1 MGNRKSWF
9 NVIRMTLIVI
19 LAVLLTIPIVSKST
33 EAAEAK
39 TLKIGGLFGLTGFF
53 SAFDQV
59 QAQEAQITA
68 DIINENGGIKVKG
81 QPYNIKL
88 ITYDFKSTMDGVS
101 AGANKLVFQDGV
113 KFMIA
118 PSAFFSPPTRDI
130 AESNKVIRGETF
142 ITGTPQE
149 LGPGMEYTFLCHNS
163 ALEHALWSIKYL
175 EQAYPD
181 VKKVVWLHPDDGNQ
195 EYVFGKEKVYLQQA
209 GYSIVGGLMTFANET
224 ADFSPIAMK
233 IVAAKPDAIFMA
245 NGTPLHAGNLLK
257 AVRQL
262 GSDLPFVYAGDTAPT
277 DIIAIAGGPAAYN
290 FFAPGT
296 YKGAPNTP
304 LMMQAIIERIYDKY
318 GVRSI
323 HMQAV
328 NVLFAFQQAIEAA
341 NSLDTTVVKNVW
353 EKMDTMQFPSG
364 TARLGGLKTYGIKH
378 AYSHPDEIWTLV
390 NGKPVFGAWIDESPM
405 P

>member
-118 PSAFFSPPTRDI
+118 PSAFFSPPTRSS
-130 AESNKVIRGETF
+130 AARPSLQGRLRSWGRVWSTPFYVI
-142 ITGTPQE
+142 I
-149 LGPGMEYTFLCHNS
+149 
-163 ALEHALWSIKYL
+163 
-175 EQAYPD
+175 
-181 VKKVVWLHPDDGNQ
+181 
-195 EYVFGKEKVYLQQA
+195 
-209 GYSIVGGLMTFANET
+209 
-224 ADFSPIAMK
+224 
-233 IVAAKPDAIFMA
+233 
-245 NGTPLHAGNLLK
+245 
-257 AVRQL
+257 
-262 GSDLPFVYAGDTAPT
+262 
-277 DIIAIAGGPAAYN
+277 
-290 FFAPGT
+290 
-296 YKGAPNTP
+296 
-304 LMMQAIIERIYDKY
+304 
-318 GVRSI
+318 
-323 HMQAV
+323 
-328 NVLFAFQQAIEAA
+328 
-341 NSLDTTVVKNVW
+341 
-353 EKMDTMQFPSG
+353 
-364 TARLGGLKTYGIKH
+364 RL
-378 AYSHPDEIWTLV
+378 
-390 NGKPVFGAWIDESPM
+390 
-405 P
+405 

>member
-1 MGNRKSWF
+1 MENRKSWLI
-9 NVIRMTLIVI
+9 VIRMTLIAI
-19 LAVLLTIPIVSKST
+19 LAVLLIVPIVAKST
-33 EAAEAK
+33 EAADVK

-81 QPYNIKL
+81 QRYNIKP
-88 ITYDFKSTMDGVS
+88 IFYDFKSTMDGVS

-118 PSAFFSPPTRDI
+118 PSAFFSPPTREI

-163 ALEHALWSIKYL
+163 AFEHALWSIKYL
-175 EQAYPD
+175 ERAYPN
-181 VKKVVWLHPDDGNQ
+181 VKSVAWLHPDDGNQ
-195 EYVFGKEKVYLQQA
+195 AYVFEKEKGYLQQA
-209 GYSIVGGLMTFANET
+209 GYSIVGGMMTFANET

-233 IVAAKPDAIFMA
+233 IVSAKPDAIFMA

-277 DIIAIAGGPAAYN
+277 DIIAIAGAPAAYN

-318 GVRSI
+318 GERSI

-328 NVLFAFQQAIEAA
+328 NVLFAFKQAIEAA
-341 NSLDTTVVKNVW
+341 NSLDTTDVKNVW
-353 EKMDTMQFPSG
+353 ERMDTIEFPSG

-390 NGKPVFGAWIDESPM
+390 DGKPVFGAWIDESPM